1 MSEMNDEIIRKF
13 ADEQGLDPGKVRK
26 RWHNSPATIAE
37 DIFRI
42 EDVDSGELR
51 DLTLFKPI
59 QTKIV
64 DAYFYSDSG
73 TINMY
78 KGRRIGYS
86 FIAVVCFLLEA
97 LMIPNSVYPV
107 VSTKQDQANNRISDV
122 ESLVKN
128 AKIDIPTDKTNN
140 DELVLWN
147 GSKFK
152 AYSGSPD
159 SSRGDD
165 SARGVLLD
173 EMAFL
178 EDQEDVSRAFGAF
191 LALGNDRKMFE
202 VSTPKVSSDLFMRNQ
217 RDGSRTGYIQRW
229 KDSDGNW
236 RKRDVTPGKY
246 HVGMESAG
254 TLSIKQPT
262 FHNAD
267 EIDIN
272 TPLFEQ
278 ELQPVR
284 PDLNVDKVE
293 DERAKDPKGFGQEYL
308 CRPVDDTYAFFDED
322 SIKRAMDQPLPD
334 RRRSN
339 MTVMGVD
346 IGISKDDTVAAIVEH
361 RSDMKAMQR
370 IEVLNNTNLKEAA
383 VKHKNQEKVHPR
395 HVAHQIS
402 QDPDRSNPEQIA
414 YRVSKL
420 AREYDVDYVVIDRTG
435 PGEGFRSQIE
445 SKFGRGV
452 IGFNF
457 SDKDE
462 VESMMGDMNNALRN
476 DRVVLPEHERLLDE
490 LSSIQKEQR
499 EDFVKPKFTG
509 KDFSET
515 GKDDTAMA
523 AVLACFPPNLR
534 KKPSTAMNSVER
546 EGKRENVKGEQ
557 KKPTSKEDVVGVES
571 SFQTERKYGQVNT
584 KNRRSKRKREYKSRY
599 SRR

>member
-1 MSEMNDEIIRKF
+1 MSDIDDKIIQKF
-13 ADEQGLDPGKVRK
+13 ADEQGLDPDKVRK

-42 EDVDSGELR
+42 EDVDTGQLR
-51 DLTLFKPI
+51 DLTLFRPI
-59 QTKIV
+59 QTKVV

-86 FIAVVCFLLEA
+86 FIVIVCFLLEA
-97 LMIPNSVYPV
+97 MMIPNSVYPV
-107 VSTKQDQANNRISDV
+107 VSTKEDQAKNRISDV
-122 ESLVKN
+122 KDLIKH
-128 AKIDIPTDKTNN
+128 AKIDIPTKKTNKG
-140 DELVLWN
+140 EVILWN

-178 EDQEDVSRAFGAF
+178 EDQQEVSQAFGAF

-202 VSTPKVSSDLFMRNQ
+202 VSTPKVSSDMFMRNQ
-217 RDGSRTGYIQRW
+217 KEGSKTGYVQRW
-229 KDSDGNW
+229 RDSNGNW
-236 RKRDVTPGKY
+236 HKQDVKPNEY

-272 TPLFEQ
+272 TPLYNQ
-278 ELQPVR
+278 ELKPVR
-284 PDLNVDKVE
+284 PDLNIDKVE
-293 DERAKDPKGFGQEYL
+293 DERSKDPKGFGQEYL

-322 SIKRAMDQPLPD
+322 SIKRAMERDLPD
-334 RRRSN
+334 LRRSN

-361 RSDMKAMQR
+361 RKDMKAMR
-370 IEVLNNTNLKEAA
+370 ELEILNDTNLKEAA
-383 VKHKNQEKVHPR
+383 ETHKRNEQLHPR
-395 HVAHQIS
+395 HVAHQVAKN
-402 QDPDRSNPEQIA
+402 PDRSNPEQIA
-414 YRVSKL
+414 YRVSQL
-420 AREYDVDYVVIDRTG
+420 AEKYDVDYIVIDRTG

-445 SKFGRGV
+445 SNFGRGL

-476 DRVVLPEHERLLDE
+476 DRVVLPNHDRLLDE
-490 LSSIQKEQR
+490 MSAIQKEQR
-499 EDFVKPKFTG
+499 EDYTKPKFTG
-509 KDFSET
+509 KDYSES

-523 AVLACFPPNLR
+523 AVLASFPPNLR
-534 KKPSTAMNSVER
+534 KQPSTSMDSVQR
-546 EGKRENVKGEQ
+546 EGKREINEDEKK
-557 KKPTSKEDVVGVES
+557 KKPTAKVDVEDTFEPERNFG
-571 SFQTERKYGQVNT
+571 QTNT
-584 KNRRSKRKREYKSRY
+584 KNRRGKKRKKYKSRY
-599 SRR
+599 GRG